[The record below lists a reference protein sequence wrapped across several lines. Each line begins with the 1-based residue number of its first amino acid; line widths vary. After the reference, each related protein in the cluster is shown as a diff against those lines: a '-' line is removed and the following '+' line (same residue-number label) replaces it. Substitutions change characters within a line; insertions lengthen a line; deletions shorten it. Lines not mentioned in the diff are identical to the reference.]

1 MNSPIILIL
10 HLLCATLFIGVVA
23 FEVLILEGIR
33 PMLSAETMAQVEK
46 GIHTRGRKIMPPVV
60 ITLFITGAM
69 MGISYL
75 NSMSWQPFDSSFG
88 TLLII
93 KIILALSVLVHFITA
108 ITHSICDNMIS
119 RRFKYTH
126 LSVFIH
132 MLLIIVLAKGMFYFN
147 F

>member
-1 MNSPIILIL
+1 
-10 HLLCATLFIGVVA
+10 
-23 FEVLILEGIR
+23 
-33 PMLSAETMAQVEK
+33 
-46 GIHTRGRKIMPPVV
+46 
-60 ITLFITGAM
+60 